1 MTKKKAKPSMQQ
13 ETPLPENVE
22 PGKPVKPPVEVEPAA
37 EADLGVR
44 PKVGFPIVGIGASAG
59 GLAAF
64 EAFFSGMPAETDPGM
79 AFVLVQHL
87 APDHKS
93 ILSDLVKR
101 YTRMQVFEV
110 EDGMAVRP
118 NCAYIIP
125 PNRDMAFLDGT
136 LQLLEPAAPRGH
148 RLPIDFFFRSLAQDQ
163 HERAICIVLSGTG
176 SDGTQGV
183 RAVKGEGGMVMAQNP
198 ESTEY
203 DGMPQRH
210 RHWTGG
216 LRAAARRDAAPA
228 HRLRRPRIRQN
239 TPPGLS
245 PGSQGR
251 RRDEEGL
258 YPAAC
263 PDRPRFFAVQTNHDQ
278 PPRRAAHGR
287 PPDRTV
293 E

>member
-1 MTKKKAKPSMQQ
+1 M
-13 ETPLPENVE
+13 
-22 PGKPVKPPVEVEPAA
+22 
-37 EADLGVR
+37 DVR
-44 PKVGFPIVGIGASAG
+44 PRAGFPIVGIGASAG

-110 EDGMAVRP
+110 EDGMTVRP

-125 PNRDMAFLDGT
+125 PARDMAFLDGT
-136 LQLLEPAAPRGH
+136 LHLLEPAAPRGH

-176 SDGTQGV
+176 SDGTLGV

-198 ESTEY
+198 ESAEY
-203 DGMPQRH
+203 DGMPRRRH
-210 RHWTGG
+210 RHGVGG
-216 LRAAARRDAAPA
+216 LRAAARRDAAPT

-239 TPPGLS
+239 APAAVFRARWP

-263 PDRPRFFAVQTNHDQ
+263 PDRP
-278 PPRRAAHGR
+278 
-287 PPDRTV
+287 
-293 E
+293 